1 MATAKG
7 RIVDGVLET
16 EPFDRLLVPEDGM
29 GDPAI
34 NIFKTAQLRLKLTP
48 EGAEGVLGGFI
59 DVEQWYYAMNTSWAT
74 HHAAYG
80 QASAASIYKALRR
93 LADGF
98 PDPKTGEN
106 TAISGYLNIKLVQ
119 AYVIQPEAERSR
131 GQVIAK

>member
-1 MATAKG
+1 
-7 RIVDGVLET
+7 
-16 EPFDRLLVPEDGM
+16 VPEDGM

-34 NIFKTAQLRLKLTP
+34 NIFRTAQLRLKLTP
-48 EGAEGVLGGFI
+48 EGAEGVLGGFV

-98 PDPKTGEN
+98 PDPDTGQN
-106 TAISGYLNIKLVQ
+106 TAISGYLSVKLVQ
-119 AYVIQPEAERSR
+119 AYVIQPDA
-131 GQVIAK
+131 QKTAVAAK

>member
-1 MATAKG
+1 
-7 RIVDGVLET
+7 
-16 EPFDRLLVPEDGM
+16 M

-48 EGAEGVLGGFI
+48 ESAEGVLGGFI

-80 QASAASIYKALRR
+80 QASAASIYKVLRR

-98 PDPKTGEN
+98 PDPQTGQN
-106 TAISGYLNIKLVQ
+106 TAISGYLNVKLVQ
-119 AYVIQPEAERSR
+119 AYVIQPEAKSPS
-131 GQVIAK
+131 VAAK